1 MVAQTS
7 LHLDVESAQTD
18 FSQEDAAPGR
28 RTKLVWFLQ
37 GGALGLAALMLIT
50 LAAPFASYTSAAPSQ
65 HASAFNPAMPVFA
78 PGIRPAI
85 SGMRPVVAQS
95 SQRNPST
102 VVRMATEKKE
112 AHEAQVKHA
121 HTQKEDGSKHGAEF
135 KAEKAKIKDK
145 VKRTKVWEKEQ
156 AEKVQAKVE
165 KVHAEKITDEAIERR
180 RDAKEQLR
188 QVPEEDGVS
197 DEAEDV
203 FAEEIE
209 VEMTKQAKDI
219 EANLAKTAST
229 IALGL
234 LQKKAAE
241 IEGTV
246 KEAEAKV

>member
-37 GGALGLAALMLIT
+37 GGALGLAALMLIG
-50 LAAPFASYTSAAPSQ
+50 LAAPSASHTSAAPSQ

-85 SGMRPVVAQS
+85 TGMRPVVAQP

-102 VVRMATEKKE
+102 VLRMATENKE
-112 AHEAQVKHA
+112 AHEAQLKHA
-121 HTQKEDGSKHGAEF
+121 HTEKQDGSKHGAEF
-135 KAEKAKIKDK
+135 KAEKAKHKNQ
-145 VKRTKVWEKEQ
+145 VKRTKAWEKEQ
-156 AEKVQAKVE
+156 AEKTRAEVDKL
-165 KVHAEKITDEAIERR
+165 HAAKITDKAIQGR
-180 RDAKEQLR
+180 RDAKEELK
-188 QVPEEDGVS
+188 QVPEDDGSS

-209 VEMTKQAKDI
+209 AEMAEQSKDI
-219 EANLAKTAST
+219 EAQMAKEA
-229 IALGL
+229 G
-234 LQKKAAE
+234 E

-246 KEAEAKV
+246 KEAEGVRF

>member
-7 LHLDVESAQTD
+7 LHLDVESVQTD
-18 FSQEDAAPGR
+18 FSQEDVAPGR
-28 RTKLVWFLQ
+28 RTKLAWFLQ
-37 GGALGLAALMLIT
+37 GAALGLAALMLIG
-50 LAAPFASYTSAAPSQ
+50 LAAPSASPTSAAPSQ

-102 VVRMATEKKE
+102 ALRMATEQKE

-121 HTQKEDGSKHGAEF
+121 HTQKADGSKHGAEF

-165 KVHAEKITDEAIERR
+165 KVHAEKITDKAIEGR

-188 QVPEEDGVS
+188 QVPEDDASS
-197 DEAEDV
+197 DEPEDV

-209 VEMTKQAKDI
+209 AELAEQAKDI
-219 EANLAKTAST
+219 EAEMAKE
-229 IALGL
+229 
-234 LQKKAAE
+234 AAE